1 MAVATN
7 PHRNY
12 IAGEW
17 VDSESGEQFD
27 NHNPATGELLG
38 SFPRSTAGDADRAVA
53 AAHEA
58 YASWRLYP
66 APKRA
71 EILFRVAEL
80 LRDRKPELTRM
91 MTQEMGKV
99 LAEAGGDVQ
108 EGIDMTYYMAGEG
121 RRMFGQTVPAEMPDK
136 FAMSVRQ
143 PMGVVAVITP
153 FNFPM
158 AIPTWK
164 LMPALVTGNT
174 AVFKPAH
181 DTPLLGEMLV
191 EIFEAAGLPKGV
203 VNIVHG
209 GGSTVGQRLIEH
221 PDVKVVTFTG
231 SKETGIHVA
240 RTGADTLKRIHLEL
254 GGKNA
259 IIVMDDADLDN
270 AVEGILWSAFGTS
283 GQRCTAASR
292 VIVHERVYDRL
303 AAKLVERVE
312 RLRIGN
318 GLDPEVD
325 VGPLINQ
332 AALDKVD
339 RYTGIARDEGAEILT
354 GGEHYRNGES
364 GFFYRPTVYGRVER
378 DMRVA
383 TEEIFGPSTALI
395 PCRDLDD
402 AIAISNRVEYGLSS
416 AIYTD
421 DVNSAFRAIRDLD
434 TGITYINAGTT
445 GAEIQLPFGGTKYTG
460 NGHREAGTA
469 ALDTYTE
476 WKSVYIDYSGRLQR
490 AQIDNQPS

>member
-7 PHRNY
+7 SHRNY

-17 VDSESGEQFD
+17 IDSESGERFD

-38 SFPRSTAGDADRAVA
+38 SFPRSTAADADRAVA

-58 YASWRLYP
+58 YASWRLHP

-80 LRDRKPELTRM
+80 LRDRKPELSRL

-191 EIFEAAGLPKGV
+191 EIFEEAGLPRGV
-203 VNIVHG
+203 INIVHG
-209 GGSTVGQRLIEH
+209 GGATVGQRLIEH

-254 GGKNA
+254 GG
-259 IIVMDDADLDN
+259 
-270 AVEGILWSAFGTS
+270 
-283 GQRCTAASR
+283 
-292 VIVHERVYDRL
+292 
-303 AAKLVERVE
+303 
-312 RLRIGN
+312 
-318 GLDPEVD
+318 
-325 VGPLINQ
+325 
-332 AALDKVD
+332 
-339 RYTGIARDEGAEILT
+339 
-354 GGEHYRNGES
+354 
-364 GFFYRPTVYGRVER
+364 
-378 DMRVA
+378 
-383 TEEIFGPSTALI
+383 
-395 PCRDLDD
+395 
-402 AIAISNRVEYGLSS
+402 
-416 AIYTD
+416 
-421 DVNSAFRAIRDLD
+421 
-434 TGITYINAGTT
+434 
-445 GAEIQLPFGGTKYTG
+445 
-460 NGHREAGTA
+460 
-469 ALDTYTE
+469 
-476 WKSVYIDYSGRLQR
+476 
-490 AQIDNQPS
+490 